1 MKERKRIY
9 KDCERAMYIPLFFNS
24 VNEIL
29 SGILIIYT
37 AGIIGDFADA
47 VLKMDISYVKYNF
60 YQLLFCILINVII
73 IPSMGFLC
81 NVFMLK
87 GALSHDR
94 IVYSRFLDKKYE
106 NAMQMK
112 EGEVQYRLE
121 NDPIEFRYYWMEIVT
136 KCILIPILL
145 IYLGW
150 CTIRIHV
157 IFTLFTFGISL
168 IKLILPILFQK
179 LLAKYDKA
187 SREYST
193 GVRNIEIE
201 ISDRPYA
208 IAILHLKKAFLERLE
223 LKFQRFFDKIEKKN
237 IKLRTIINHI
247 STILDTIDNLLILLV
262 GSILVANK
270 VISTGVVV
278 SMIGYITM
286 FDYILNNINFLIE
299 NIPIMKN
306 LLERL
311 EVLYQ
316 DQEEEGGKEF
326 LGKEANISAK
336 QLSFSYG
343 NKVIIDHKNFSI
355 PFHSKTALFGENG
368 SGKST
373 IIKILTGL
381 IQDYKGEIQINQE
394 NLRNIS
400 KKSWR
405 EKIAF
410 ATQDSYIFEGTLEE
424 NIRLGNLEA
433 NDQEINEIIKEIGLE
448 YLKNRKISMEDVSGG
463 ERQRISIARALIK
476 ESIVLILDEP
486 NNNLDKEGIQWL
498 QTLIKKSDKM
508 IIFVSHEKE
517 MLSCANNIIQL

>member
-1 MKERKRIY
+1 M
-9 KDCERAMYIPLFFNS
+9 
-24 VNEIL
+24 
-29 SGILIIYT
+29 
-37 AGIIGDFADA
+37 
-47 VLKMDISYVKYNF
+47 
-60 YQLLFCILINVII
+60 
-73 IPSMGFLC
+73 
-81 NVFMLK
+81 
-87 GALSHDR
+87 
-94 IVYSRFLDKKYE
+94 
-106 NAMQMK
+106 
-112 EGEVQYRLE
+112 
-121 NDPIEFRYYWMEIVT
+121 
-136 KCILIPILL
+136 
-145 IYLGW
+145 
-150 CTIRIHV
+150 
-157 IFTLFTFGISL
+157 
-168 IKLILPILFQK
+168 
-179 LLAKYDKA
+179 
-187 SREYST
+187 
-193 GVRNIEIE
+193 
-201 ISDRPYA
+201 
-208 IAILHLKKAFLERLE
+208 KKAFLERLE

-476 ESIVLILDEP
+476 ESIILILDEP